1 MKPLYIECQDCEA
14 TYQIKHD
21 MSEEHYEVLFC
32 SFCGGSLEEVYDPNR
47 ELSGVQIGLFPDEI
61 EDEVEW

>member
-21 MSEEHYEVLFC
+21 MSGEHYEVSFC
-32 SFCGGSLEEVYDPNR
+32 SFCGEKLEDFYDPNQR
-47 ELSGVQIGLFPDEI
+47 ELFPDEAEEEI
-61 EDEVEW
+61 EW

>member
-32 SFCGGSLEEVYDPNR
+32 SFCGGSLEEVYDPNQR
-47 ELSGVQIGLFPDEI
+47 ELFPDED
-61 EDEVEW
+61 EDEIEW